1 MGLFLK
7 KTLCTM
13 QQTLL
18 LVYLAVIGSL
28 SLPAGSNRGAPKQG
42 GPGKFVPKSYGPQR
56 SNPAGPD
63 RVFPN
68 EAGPNNADEYDEYD
82 EYDEFAEYVDACHYF
97 CGCYGDEEVPEGMV
111 GGKGKGRRREQR
123 QSHGRGRRLQDD
135 EYDDAEPCDYFCG
148 CYGDEEGQDG
158 MAGSVGMGQRQRG
171 RQSHGR
177 NRRRMQAEDE
187 CYVETHSTQTESC
200 SCSRTIK
207 MEPVKIEPAP
217 APVAPPRWSWPRW
230 GGWGH
235 HWGRWGRW
243 SPHKWSG
250 WRWRRRM
257 AEIGDVIPREEVT
270 EYKNDDGC
278 DCTKV
283 VTHYEEIVE
292 CPEEAEPCADGEDCA
307 ATTQR
312 IGIKRRA
319 GRSL

>member
-177 NRRRMQAEDE
+177 NRRRMQTRDRFE
-187 CYVETHSTQTESC
+187 CFVENYSNHFESC
-200 SCSRTIK
+200 SCPQFEQK
-207 MEPVKIEPAP
+207 AAP
-217 APVAPPRWSWPRW
+217 KRSGP
-230 GGWGH
+230 
-235 HWGRWGRW
+235 RWGRW

-250 WRWRRRM
+250 GRWRRRM

-292 CPEEAEPCADGEDCA
+292 CPSTCAG
-307 ATTQR
+307 QR
-312 IGIKRRA
+312 PDPIHGGIVKCKIPYSTAQRRKNVKKRIAR
-319 GRSL
+319 RSL